1 MFALVSSNNL
11 ELVLLGPIIKVR
23 LGSVEA
29 LATSNAPIVAPQP
42 FTTAEFLDTNVLLRD
57 LHS

>member
-11 ELVLLGPIIKVR
+11 ELVLLRPIIDVR
-23 LGSVEA
+23 LGPVEA
-29 LATSNAPIVAPQP
+29 LATSNASIVAPQP
-42 FTTAEFLDTNVLLRD
+42 FPPTEFFDMNVPLKD